1 LRFKSACFQGA
12 RKSNIKSVRAITP
25 DVVARHPA
33 PLYDP
38 FMRLGWLAELTRRV
52 ELGSTVIILR

>member
-1 LRFKSACFQGA
+1 MGGVAMISDH
-12 RKSNIKSVRAITP
+12 VAITP
-25 DVVARHPA
+25 DVVARYPA

>member
-1 LRFKSACFQGA
+1 
-12 RKSNIKSVRAITP
+12 
-25 DVVARHPA
+25 VVARYPA